1 MGAYGGSEMPEEIPP
16 EKFELYEQCIK
27 SDQIPH
33 HEVPKLL
40 DRNPSFSKW
49 YKARIIKAA

>member
-1 MGAYGGSEMPEEIPP
+1 MPEEIPP